1 MDELDF
7 ELFSYSHTSPS
18 NANGT
23 PSSPSS
29 SALDPSISELQRAR
43 WKADLAQVRTR
54 LLPLTAIEES
64 LASDLVGGATISRGR
79 TGFVRAGWQTLVS
92 GMRARAAADNTYT
105 EHTPETSNL
114 AIKALSMVQ
123 DDVAELW
130 NHPAVKKLI
139 KLRKIALQE
148 SAA

>member
-7 ELFSYSHTSPS
+7 ELFSHTKTSS
-18 NANGT
+18 IANG
-23 PSSPSS
+23 SSPSTS
-29 SALDPSISELQRAR
+29 SLLGPSISELQRAR

-64 LASDLVGGATISRGR
+64 LASDLVGGAMISRGR
-79 TGFVRAGWQTLVS
+79 TGFVRAGWQTLLS
-92 GMRARAAADNTYT
+92 SMRARAVADNVYAD
-105 EHTPETSNL
+105 HTPETSNL

-130 NHPAVKKLI
+130 NHPVVKKLI

>member
-1 MDELDF
+1 MQ
-7 ELFSYSHTSPS
+7 
-18 NANGT
+18 G
-23 PSSPSS
+23 
-29 SALDPSISELQRAR
+29 PSISELQRAR

-64 LASDLVGGATISRGR
+64 LASDLVGGATIPRGR

-92 GMRARAAADNTYT
+92 SMRARAAADNTYT
-105 EHTPETSNL
+105 DHTPETSNL

-123 DDVAELW
+123 DDVAGLW

-139 KLRKIALQE
+139 KLRKIVLQE